1 MIRFYQD
8 KIDLFLAI
16 VRKYMQLRGG
26 FSQKE
31 LAVHIDVGISTMSR
45 FLNNKTSQIDEQVV
59 AKLVAFL
66 DIPLHEMIDF
76 IHEDSTAS
84 FKGLVQFY
92 KNLQPSDKT
101 DTTPEEDYGGADT
114 MEDSFEETLGG
125 EGIKKQVFANIQ
137 VGKQKRSVPFG
148 GQDPKNKEDTPL
160 REKLNRLSPRQKA
173 YLTDFLNLDVEGR
186 DLIVDVGNALLRYFK
201 QHGLEL

>member
-16 VRKYMQLRGG
+16 VRKYMQFRGG

-45 FLNNKTSQIDEQVV
+45 FLNNKTSQVDEQVV

-76 IHEDSTAS
+76 VHEDSTAS

-92 KNLQPSDKT
+92 KNLQPSDKSNE
-101 DTTPEEDYGGADT
+101 TTEDDLSGAENI
-114 MEDSFEETLGG
+114 EDSFEKGLGG

-137 VGKQKRSVPFG
+137 VGNKKRSVPFG
-148 GQDPKNKEDTPL
+148 GHDPKNKEDTPL

-186 DLIVDVGNALLRYFK
+186 DLIVDVGNALFRYFK
-201 QHGLEL
+201 QGGLEI